1 VRRFSRETNSETTVN
16 DHHKAYSRT
25 GERDNVPLGVEDED
39 HLRAESAG
47 RDPWMR
53 QHLGLILTDEP
64 DFYGVGR
71 RPSFLRNSENY
82 TRRKSIFQIPC
93 ISNEQI
99 WPLVNMFFLIS
110 QLSV

>member
-1 VRRFSRETNSETTVN
+1 MRRLSRETNSETAVN
-16 DHHKAYSRT
+16 DQHKAFSRT

-39 HLRAESAG
+39 HLRAESTG

-64 DFYGVGR
+64 DFCGVGW

-93 ISNEQI
+93 ISNE
-99 WPLVNMFFLIS
+99 
-110 QLSV
+110 